1 MADLMDYLKWR
12 GDLSMEQ
19 APFNEVDGL
28 ILSMITYV
36 DFAGVVP
43 SEARGGGVT
52 LRDAVKTY
60 FAKNASKK
68 TKSDELAAPA
78 EESDAEQQ
86 ASSSDQYLKVL
97 RLGVIIPGEVHKLL
111 LKMATTVRFQ
121 DLMLSRHA
129 CELQETGE
137 EVMQF
142 SALTFRWPA
151 GKTEGVFVSF
161 RGTDD
166 TLAGCREDLNL
177 SFMDEIPS
185 QRRATEYLNTL
196 NTRWRLGRK
205 IQLYV
210 GGHSKGG
217 NLAVWSAV
225 HADEAVRQRICHVYN
240 YDGPGFS
247 AELLQSEAYR
257 ALDGRITTLVPQ
269 SSLVGLLLENDGKY
283 HIVKS
288 AQKGLYQ
295 HNGLRWAVEG
305 TSFVRMKA
313 LDKGGIKTD
322 TVTRSRIASMTAEER
337 RTLTNLIFE
346 VVESTGARTLSEL
359 SEAKLK
365 HAATML
371 KTINDYDKATRSL
384 MIELLLKLFVSRK
397 ALKPKNDGE

>member
-1 MADLMDYLKWR
+1 MADLMDYLTWR
-12 GDLSMEQ
+12 GDLTMEQ

-28 ILSMITYV
+28 ALSMITYV

-43 SEARGGGVT
+43 TESEGGGIP
-52 LRDAVKTY
+52 LCEAVKAY
-60 FAKNASKK
+60 FARNANKK
-68 TKSDELAAPA
+68 D
-78 EESDAEQQ
+78 
-86 ASSSDQYLKVL
+86 SSATGGDKGKGTSNVKVL
-97 RLGVIIPGEVHKLL
+97 QLGVLLPTEIHKLL
-111 LKMATTVRFQ
+111 LKMAAVPRFR
-121 DLMLSRHA
+121 DMVMCRHT

-137 EVMQF
+137 KVMQF
-142 SALTFRWPA
+142 SALTFRWSM
-151 GKTEGVFVSF
+151 GKTDGVFVAF

-185 QRRATEYLNTL
+185 QRRATAYLDGADLRKTFLFL
-196 NTRWRLGRK
+196 NLNRK
-205 IQLYV
+205 VDLYV

-225 HADEAVRQRICHVYN
+225 HASEAVRKKIRRIYN

-247 AELLQSEAYR
+247 ASLLQSEGYR
-257 ALDGRITTLVPQ
+257 SLDGRVITLVPQ
-269 SSLVGLLLENDGKY
+269 DSLVGLLLENDGKY
-283 HIVKS
+283 QIIKS
-288 AQKGLYQ
+288 SQKGLYQ
-295 HNGLRWAVEG
+295 HNGLGWMVEG
-305 TSFVRMKA
+305 TAFVRTQT
-313 LDKGGIKTD
+313 LSKGGIKTD

-365 HAATML
+365 NAMTML
-371 KTINDYDKATRSL
+371 KTINEYDKATRAL
-384 MIELLLKLFVSRK
+384 LIELLIKLFVSRK